1 MDGRIIASGG
11 MEIAESLEA
20 GGYDSFRQAG

>member
-11 MEIAESLEA
+11 MEIAEALEA
-20 GGYDSFRQAG
+20 GGYEAFRKAG